1 VNFARA
7 SLAAAATAS
16 ALALIAPAA
25 GAQVPSVELPPLPD
39 VPGIN
44 AAAPNSAISGQYH
57 EIAAAVEKALPPVPA
72 ATPAPAPSA
81 ARPPAPKPAP
91 EYHPK
96 APQYHSETPPDVSV
110 TQTQPTN
117 VNVSIRINSPG
128 DDGPV
133 VQVNGAGADV
143 VTNVVNHITDAPD
156 PAPAPADSG
165 VSGLPDDWTWIW
177 TSACFG
183 GGGGAPAGAA
193 AATGGPHWDWQWSCD
208 QDVPAGVLM
217 PGPDS
222 FPSLGPISDPVAAA
236 LPPPLANAFDLG
248 QPDRPKPRAAPRHHA
263 RAPDTAA
270 ARGSAAPPA
279 QGSGG
284 GLLTGA
290 PQLAVRSVAAAA
302 AHVGAAARHA
312 AEARARPARSD
323 DDLNTFP
330 SGAGGLAASA
340 ASGSTA
346 AMSLLLV
353 GWTAVLVCALALAIP
368 QIWRRR
374 WSGPP
379 SRKPAPRA
387 MRLERPG

>member
-1 VNFARA
+1 MNFARA
-7 SLAAAATAS
+7 SIATAAAAS
-16 ALALIAPAA
+16 ALALFAPAA

-39 VPGIN
+39 APAIG
-44 AAAPNSAISGQYH
+44 AAAPDSAISGQYH

-72 ATPAPAPSA
+72 ATPAPAPPA
-81 ARPPAPKPAP
+81 APSPAPKPAP

-96 APQYHSETPPDVSV
+96 ASQYHSETPADVSV

-143 VTNVVNHITDAPD
+143 VTNVVNHVADAPD
-156 PAPAPADSG
+156 PAPAPADPG
-165 VSGLPDDWTWIW
+165 VSALPDDWTWVW

-183 GGGGAPAGAA
+183 GGPSAPAGAA
-193 AATGGPHWDWQWSCD
+193 AATGGPHWDWRWSCD
-208 QDVPAGVLM
+208 QDVPAGVAM

-222 FPSLGPISDPVAAA
+222 FPSLAPIADPVAAA
-236 LPPPLANAFDLG
+236 LPPPPAALDPARAEKA
-248 QPDRPKPRAAPRHHA
+248 KPRHRQ
-263 RAPDTAA
+263 RAPDAA
-270 ARGSAAPPA
+270 AAGGAHDPPA
-279 QGSGG
+279 QSTGA
-284 GLLTGA
+284 GLLTAA
-290 PQLAVRSVAAAA
+290 PQLAVRSAVTVA

-312 AEARARPARSD
+312 VQARARPARSD
-323 DDLNTFP
+323 ADLNTFP
-330 SGAGGLAASA
+330 SGAGGLAASP
-340 ASGSTA
+340 ASGPTA

-379 SRKPAPRA
+379 SREPAPRA

>member
-1 VNFARA
+1 MNFARA
-7 SLAAAATAS
+7 SIATAAAAS
-16 ALALIAPAA
+16 ALALFAPAA

-39 VPGIN
+39 VPAIN
-44 AAAPNSAISGQYH
+44 AAAPDSAISGQYH

-72 ATPAPAPSA
+72 AAPAA
-81 ARPPAPKPAP
+81 APPAAPPPAPKPAP

-96 APQYHSETPPDVSV
+96 APQYHSETAPDVSV

-143 VTNVVNHITDAPD
+143 VTNVVNHVADARD
-156 PAPAPADSG
+156 AGAADSAAG
-165 VSGLPDDWTWIW
+165 GLPDDWTWIW

-183 GGGGAPAGAA
+183 GGASAPAGAA
-193 AATGGPHWDWQWSCD
+193 AATSGPHWDWQWSCD
-208 QDVPAGVLM
+208 QDVPAGVSM
-217 PGPDS
+217 PGPDN
-222 FPSLGPISDPVAAA
+222 FPGLGPMSDPVAAA
-236 LPPPLANAFDLG
+236 LSPPLDALG
-248 QPDRPKPRAAPRHHA
+248 VGQAEAAKPRAGPRHHE

-270 ARGSAAPPA
+270 AAGGSSDPPT
-279 QGSGG
+279 QGTGG
-284 GLLTGA
+284 SLLTGA
-290 PQLAVRSVAAAA
+290 PELAVRSTATVA

-312 AEARARPARSD
+312 VQARARPAGSD
-323 DDLNTFP
+323 TDLSTFP

-346 AMSLLLV
+346 AMSLLLA
-353 GWTAVLVCALALAIP
+353 GWTAVLVCALAMAIP
-368 QIWRRR
+368 QIWRPG

-379 SRKPAPRA
+379 LRKPAPRA